1 LPFKTVEST
10 THFTNLREDRQMKKM
25 IVLLAMAMLVGS
37 TSLVMARGGMGGGM
51 GCGMGPGMGGG
62 MGGGMGDGMGCGM
75 GPGMGGGMLHAL
87 NDLNLTPEQTTKVQA
102 LREAHL
108 KDITPIQNQ
117 LFAKKNE
124 LRLLWTQAN
133 PDAAQ
138 IQAKQK
144 ELGELQIQMRANAT
158 SFMLDVRKVLT
169 PEQQAK
175 LSTMGPGM
183 GPGMGRHHGR
193 GHGRGMGDM

>member
-1 LPFKTVEST
+1 
-10 THFTNLREDRQMKKM
+10 MKKM
-25 IVLLAMAMLVGS
+25 IVLLAFAMLLGS
-37 TSLVMARGGMGGGM
+37 TSLVMARGGM

-62 MGGGMGDGMGCGM
+62 MGGGMGEGMGCGM
-75 GPGMGGGMLHAL
+75 GPGMGGMILHAL
-87 NDLNLTPEQTTKVQA
+87 NDLNLTPEQWTKVQT

-108 KDITPIQNQ
+108 KDSVPIQNQ

-124 LRLLWTQAN
+124 LRLLWTQTN

-144 ELGELQIQMRANAT
+144 ELGELQIQMRNKGTQFA
-158 SFMLDVRKVLT
+158 LDVRKVLT

-183 GPGMGRHHGR
+183 GPGMGRHHGPGH
-193 GHGRGMGDM
+193 GHGRGMDD